1 MTYMHALEIQDE
13 KTLINTFKIVGRDY
27 IKSILGQL
35 VTEGRPSGTETTY
48 TCMSPE
54 RSRN

>member
-27 IKSILGQL
+27 IKSILGQI
-35 VTEGRPSGTETTY
+35 VTEGRLEH
-48 TCMSPE
+48 
-54 RSRN
+54 RNNIYMYVARKK